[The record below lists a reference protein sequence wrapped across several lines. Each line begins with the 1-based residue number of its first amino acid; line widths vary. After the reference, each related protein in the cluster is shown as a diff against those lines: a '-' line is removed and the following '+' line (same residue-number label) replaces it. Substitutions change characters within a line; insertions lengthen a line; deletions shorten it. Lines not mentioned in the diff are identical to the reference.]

1 MVTNSDGYSI
11 RQEINN
17 NQIIINLPQTMRTLN
32 NTVESVSY
40 ERRLALTETEEA
52 SLLMMVKTMLEN
64 EVDNGT
70 ADN

>member
-17 NQIIINLPQTMRTLN
+17 NQIIIRLPQTMRTLN

-52 SLLMMVKTMLEN
+52 SLLMMVKTMLEK
-64 EVDNGT
+64 EVEHD
-70 ADN
+70 D

>member
-17 NQIIINLPQTMRTLN
+17 NQIIISLPQTMRTLN
-32 NTVESVSY
+32 NTVKSVSY

-52 SLLMMVKTMLEN
+52 SLLMMVKTMLEK
-64 EVDNGT
+64 EVEQ
-70 ADN
+70 

>member
-1 MVTNSDGYSI
+1 MATNSDGYSI

-17 NQIIINLPQTMRTLN
+17 NQIIISLPQTIRTLN

-52 SLLMMVKTMLEN
+52 SLLMMVKTMLEK
-64 EVDNGT
+64 EVEDG
-70 ADN
+70 

>member
-17 NQIIINLPQTMRTLN
+17 NQIIISLPQTMRTLN

-40 ERRLALTETEEA
+40 ERRLALTETEET
-52 SLLMMVKTMLEN
+52 SLLMMVKTMLEK
-64 EVDNGT
+64 EVDQ
-70 ADN
+70 